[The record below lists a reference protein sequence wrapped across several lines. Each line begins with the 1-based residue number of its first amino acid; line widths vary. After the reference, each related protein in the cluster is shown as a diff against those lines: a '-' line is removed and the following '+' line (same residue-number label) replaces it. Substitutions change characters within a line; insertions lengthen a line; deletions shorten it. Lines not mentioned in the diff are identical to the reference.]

1 MKILVTGGG
10 TGGHIYP
17 ALSFVDYVRSID
29 PTAEFLYIGATRG
42 LENKIVPPTGIPF
55 KTLEIQ
61 GFKRKLSLDNVKTVQ
76 LFLKSYREAKKIL
89 REFQPDVVIGTGAMS
104 LVLWS
109 TRHQYLR
116 SQRSSMNKIVFLES
130 LINFDQICGQDCYCF
145 SGCSALFSG

>member
-17 ALSFVDYVRSID
+17 ALSFVDYVKEID

-61 GFKRKLSLDNVKTVQ
+61 GFKRKLSLDNVKTIQ
-76 LFLKSYREAKKIL
+76 LFMKSYYAAKKIIK
-89 REFQPDVVIGTGAMS
+89 EFQPDVVIGTGGYVSGAVVFAAS
-104 LVLWS
+104 KL
-109 TRHQYLR
+109 
-116 SQRSSMNKIVFLES
+116 KIP
-130 LINFDQICGQDCYCF
+130 I
-145 SGCSALFSG
+145 

>member
-17 ALSFVDYVRSID
+17 ALSFVDYVKEID

-61 GFKRKLSLDNVKTVQ
+61 GFKRKLSLDNVKTIQ
-76 LFLKSYREAKKIL
+76 LFMKSYYAAKKIIK
-89 REFQPDVVIGTGAMS
+89 EFQPDVVIGTGGYVSGAVVFAAS
-104 LVLWS
+104 KLKIPTIIHEQNSVRSEELV
-109 TRHQYLR
+109 
-116 SQRSSMNKIVFLES
+116 
-130 LINFDQICGQDCYCF
+130 
-145 SGCSALFSG
+145 

>member
-17 ALSFVDYVRSID
+17 ALSFVDYVKEID

-61 GFKRKLSLDNVKTVQ
+61 GFKRKFHEKL
-76 LFLKSYREAKKIL
+76 
-89 REFQPDVVIGTGAMS
+89 
-104 LVLWS
+104 
-109 TRHQYLR
+109 LR
-116 SQRSSMNKIVFLES
+116 SQKNHQGVSTG
-130 LINFDQICGQDCYCF
+130 CGDRHRRLRFWRGGLC
-145 SGCSALFSG
+145 CSEVENSYNYS

>member
-17 ALSFVDYVRSID
+17 ALSFVDYVKEID

-61 GFKRKLSLDNVKTVQ
+61 GFKRKLSFDNVK
-76 LFLKSYREAKKIL
+76 
-89 REFQPDVVIGTGAMS
+89 
-104 LVLWS
+104 
-109 TRHQYLR
+109 R
-116 SQRSSMNKIVFLES
+116 S
-130 LINFDQICGQDCYCF
+130 NF
-145 SGCSALFSG
+145 S

>member
-17 ALSFVDYVRSID
+17 ALSFVDYVKEID

-61 GFKRKLSLDNVKTVQ
+61 GFKRKLSFDNVKTIQ
-76 LFLKSYREAKKIL
+76 LFMKSYYAAKKIIK
-89 REFQPDVVIGTGAMS
+89 EFQPDVVIGIGGYVSGA
-104 LVLWS
+104 V
-109 TRHQYLR
+109 
-116 SQRSSMNKIVFLES
+116 VF
-130 LINFDQICGQDCYCF
+130 
-145 SGCSALFSG
+145 AAAK

>member
-130 LINFDQICGQDCYCF
+130 LINF
-145 SGCSALFSG
+145 

>member
-76 LFLKSYREAKKIL
+76 LFLKSYREADRKS
-89 REFQPDVVIGTGAMS
+89 VV
-104 LVLWS
+104 
-109 TRHQYLR
+109 
-116 SQRSSMNKIVFLES
+116 
-130 LINFDQICGQDCYCF
+130 
-145 SGCSALFSG
+145 